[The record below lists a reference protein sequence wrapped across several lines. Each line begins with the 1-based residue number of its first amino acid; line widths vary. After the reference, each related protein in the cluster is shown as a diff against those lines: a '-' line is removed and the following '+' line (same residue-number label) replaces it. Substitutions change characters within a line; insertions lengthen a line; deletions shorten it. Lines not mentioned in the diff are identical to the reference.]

1 MIFSASLFSLIC
13 VVALKLIR
21 GGNSLSLSSRPF
33 TFCLRWSLVFL
44 LSPRPSLF
52 LFVYIKRSALFISNP
67 LKYPNGESQRP
78 TKRYRQKHPMDTGS
92 DRGARVVTVSTDV
105 FECQRDTLK
114 NPKIFGL
121 SCDFIPI
128 IFHFKKLPEKSRILF
143 YNRAEVYQEGVSGC
157 GVRMQN
163 AKLAWQKHRN

>member
-1 MIFSASLFSLIC
+1 MNCSASLFSLVGI
-13 VVALKLIR
+13 AARKLIQD
-21 GGNSLSLSSRPF
+21 GNYLSLSSRPF
-33 TFCLRWSLVFL
+33 ISCPRWPLVFL
-44 LSPRPSLF
+44 LSPRPSFF

-67 LKYPNGESQRP
+67 LKYPNEESQRP
-78 TKRYRQKHPMDTGS
+78 TKRYRQKHPMDTG
-92 DRGARVVTVSTDV
+92 GHGVGPTDV

-114 NPKIFGL
+114 NLQIFAL
-121 SCDFIPI
+121 SRNFIPI

-157 GVRMQN
+157 RVRMQN

>member
-1 MIFSASLFSLIC
+1 MVWMIFSTSLFSLVC

-78 TKRYRQKHPMDTGS
+78 TKRYRQKHPNDTGVGPMFLNV
-92 DRGARVVTVSTDV
+92 RGIRWKTFRFLPLAAILSLSFFILINSRRRAGFCSAIGRRCAKKAYPAAV
-105 FECQRDTLK
+105 F
-114 NPKIFGL
+114 
-121 SCDFIPI
+121 
-128 IFHFKKLPEKSRILF
+128 
-143 YNRAEVYQEGVSGC
+143 GC
-157 GVRMQN
+157 KMQS
-163 AKLAWQKHRN
+163 